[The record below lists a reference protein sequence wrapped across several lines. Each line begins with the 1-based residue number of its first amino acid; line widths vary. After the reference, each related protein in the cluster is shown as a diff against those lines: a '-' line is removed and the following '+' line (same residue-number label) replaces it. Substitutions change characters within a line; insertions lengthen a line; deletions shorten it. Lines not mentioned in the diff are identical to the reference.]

1 MEDAPRWTWQPL
13 ITTGNQER
21 EWVSKSFSS
30 EPTGFCYNTEILFS
44 PPDANSTKH
53 LPEYIDLGLKPQVS
67 FLFHKLV
74 PLFQPPHHWPIQT
87 HYRPSVY
94 TVSLSTYPPRDGLCS
109 PLNYTFLL
117 PWHTSHTE
125 LLCWGPEKAPQGP
138 GESADNSKR
147 DP

>member
-1 MEDAPRWTWQPL
+1 MEDAPRWTWQTL

-30 EPTGFCYNTEILFS
+30 EPTEFCYNTEILFS

-53 LPEYIDLGLKPQVS
+53 LPEYIDFGPKTPGFLSLPQTCS
-67 FLFHKLV
+67 
-74 PLFQPPHHWPIQT
+74 LFQPPHHWPIQT

-109 PLNYTFLL
+109 PLDYTFFSLGT
-117 PWHTSHTE
+117 PHTE
-125 LLCWGPEKAPQGP
+125 LLCWGPEKGPQGP